1 MNSVLNEGHLDWE
14 NSLHKSYIRS
24 IMMTAAD
31 LSGQGKPYEI
41 AKRLVENV
49 LKEFYDEVRNTVYLY
64 ILYIEVFLSYLMF
77 ALQLFLFLHLI
88 N

>member
-1 MNSVLNEGHLDWE
+1 MNSVINEGHLDWE

-49 LKEFYDEVRNTVYLY
+49 LKEFYE
-64 ILYIEVFLSYLMF
+64 EVFLFLFFHPFSYL
-77 ALQLFLFLHLI
+77 LLLFNFSFNLI

>member
-1 MNSVLNEGHLDWE
+1 MNSVINEGHLDWE

-49 LKEFYDEVRNTVYLY
+49 LKEFYE
-64 ILYIEVFLSYLMF
+64 EVFFSSFSSYL
-77 ALQLFLFLHLI
+77 LFLF
-88 N
+88 NFQFN

>member
-1 MNSVLNEGHLDWE
+1 MNSVINEGHLDWE

-49 LKEFYDEVRNTVYLY
+49 LKEFYE
-64 ILYIEVFLSYLMF
+64 EVFISFFFFSFFLSF
-77 ALQLFLFLHLI
+77 FSVGFSHFP
-88 N
+88 

>member
-1 MNSVLNEGHLDWE
+1 MNSVINEGHLDWE

-49 LKEFYDEVRNTVYLY
+49 LKEFYE
-64 ILYIEVFLSYLMF
+64 EVFISF
-77 ALQLFLFLHLI
+77 FFFFLFLIFFFCWFFSFSLI
-88 N
+88 